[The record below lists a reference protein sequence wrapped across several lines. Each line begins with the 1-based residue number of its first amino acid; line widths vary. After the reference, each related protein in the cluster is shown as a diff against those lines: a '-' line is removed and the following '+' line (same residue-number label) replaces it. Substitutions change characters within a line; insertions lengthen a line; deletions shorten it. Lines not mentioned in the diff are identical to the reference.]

1 MYPTRDPIP
10 LLPPEK
16 SGKLRTYC
24 PSAYGSPHSARFTAK
39 VPLVQAIEFN
49 WHDINTPHINSP
61 TVWICYLD
69 EAVVENKDR
78 HIKLPIPSSPTDP
91 CTDLLANRWTLINKD
106 TARHIWNFLANSSSW
121 ILTNRGENWKEIPL

>member
-1 MYPTRDPIP
+1 MYPERDLIP

-24 PSAYGSPHSARFTAK
+24 PSSYGSPHSARFTGK
-39 VPLVQAIEFN
+39 VPLEAIEFN
-49 WHDINTPHINSP
+49 WHGADAPSM
-61 TVWICYLD
+61 WICYLD
-69 EAVVENKDR
+69 ATVVENKDR

-91 CTDLLANRWTLINKD
+91 CTDLLANKWTLINKD

-121 ILTNRGENWKEIPL
+121 ILTNRAENWKEIPL